1 MTGINPHDDDAA
13 SAPHAGPG
21 PEGHIPSESL
31 AARSLTDRSK
41 AEETGTSETHAADH
55 QEERESGPRI
65 WPRVVGVL
73 ILLLGAGGA
82 WVWQNPGF
90 LQHTWASVFPGS
102 SSGATENSPIKMLEV
117 RVARLEARPVTGD
130 LESLN
135 QRLAALEKR
144 TPQAGVTS
152 GAATGPSQPT
162 SSADLR
168 PVLARLDALEARAR
182 QSASPRQETTPAGGA
197 AGPDLTPLLE
207 RLDSLEAHAKEAPTP
222 PTAPAQ
228 NLGPLVGR
236 LDALEKIMT
245 GHEVDPGKIDALT
258 ARVEALSARDP
269 AAELRGR
276 LEGMERQMTGLSSSG
291 AKLADGTAKAMRLA
305 RLEAAAISLSAGRAL
320 GPIPDAPPAL
330 AKFTNVAPPTEAR
343 LRLAFPAAAEA
354 ARQVSLS
361 DTEGKDFFDRVLAR
375 LQDVRLITV
384 REGDHVVIGNSASAT
399 LAHAKMLLE
408 VGDLGGAVKTVA
420 TLTGPPAE
428 KMAGWLADAASL
440 VAAREA
446 LVSLAD
452 NG

>member
-1 MTGINPHDDDAA
+1 MTGNNPQNDQAA
-13 SAPHAGPG
+13 SAPHGGPV
-21 PEGHIPSESL
+21 PESHIPAESL

-41 AEETGTSETHAADH
+41 AEEAETSDLHAADH

-82 WVWQNPGF
+82 WIWQNPGF

-102 SSGATENSPIKMLEV
+102 SSGETENSPIKLLEA
-117 RVARLEARPVTGD
+117 RVARLEARPSPGD
-130 LESLN
+130 LEPLN
-135 QRLAALEKR
+135 QRLAALER
-144 TPQAGVTS
+144 RASPTGATAGPAS
-152 GAATGPSQPT
+152 ATVDLKPVLARLEALEARARQSAPPRQDT
-162 SSADLR
+162 SSTGGPAGPD
-168 PVLARLDALEARAR
+168 VLARLDALEAQLR
-182 QSASPRQETTPAGGA
+182 ETPAQRQATDG
-197 AGPDLTPLLE
+197 
-207 RLDSLEAHAKEAPTP
+207 
-222 PTAPAQ
+222 APAQ
-228 NLGPLVGR
+228 DLRPLVGR
-236 LDALEKIMT
+236 LDALEKVVA
-245 GHEVDPGKIDALT
+245 GHEVEPGKIDALN
-258 ARVEALSARDP
+258 ARVETLSARDP

-276 LEGMERQMTGLSSSG
+276 LEGMERQMSGLSSTD
-291 AKLADGTAKAMRLA
+291 AKLADNTAKAMRLA
-305 RLEAAAISLSAGRAL
+305 RLQAAAIALSAGRAL

-343 LRLAFPAAAEA
+343 LRLAFATAAEA
-354 ARQVSLS
+354 ARQVSLP

-384 REGDHVVIGNSASAT
+384 REGDHLVIGNAAAAT
-399 LAHAKMLLE
+399 LTHAKMLLD
-408 VGDLGGAVKTVA
+408 VGDLGGAIKTVG

-428 KMAGWLADAASL
+428 KMAGWLADATSL